1 MKTEVEKKNVSTID
15 IYDGQFRGNILVLG
29 RTDSG
34 KTYFIQQLALN
45 GILGTIEKTHWVSGV
60 TISDARKAQ
69 IQSCFS
75 NEIEFYDINSYEDL
89 NELINYFKEINE
101 DLDEIIDDN
110 NVNDSNN
117 FLGEKKILNN
127 LIVMDDVSGLADN
140 SKSTF
145 ADFLTV
151 SRKYRYNVIYA
162 FHNIKTTKEIW
173 SKIISQTTIFNI
185 FPKSTPV
192 TSVFRILQ
200 DNCSRK
206 QLKYI
211 PSRNL
216 WIFRLY
222 SDLANS
228 NERHCLTICSDN
240 TNENGPGKYR
250 TMAENPEKQV
260 CYYGDTKNDQLYK
273 VFNSERIREGDFENS
288 VHFKIT
294 QVKSKTEVK
303 TLSAKNVLDQYGS
316 GIFGLRTRKRERDAE
331 EEDGRISTKFK
342 SNGRR
347 FTWDSARPKYLLGR

>member
-1 MKTEVEKKNVSTID
+1 METSTID

-45 GILGTIEKTHWVSGV
+45 GIFGNLEKTYWVSGI
-60 TISDARKAQ
+60 TLSDTRKAQ

-75 NEIEFYDINSYEDL
+75 NEIEFYDISSYEDL
-89 NELINYFKEINE
+89 NELINYLKEINE
-101 DLDEIIDDN
+101 DNDEIVDN
-110 NVNDSNN
+110 SNVNNEN
-117 FLGEKKILNN
+117 LLGEKKILNN

-140 SKSTF
+140 SKSNF

-162 FHNIKTTKEIW
+162 FHNIKTNKEVW

-211 PSRNL
+211 PTRNL

-222 SDLANS
+222 SDFANS
-228 NERHCLTICSDN
+228 NERFCLTICSDN
-240 TNENGPGKYR
+240 TNKNGPGKYR
-250 TMAENPEKQV
+250 TEAENPEKQV
-260 CYYGDTKNDQLYK
+260 CYYGDSKDDQLFK
-273 VFNSERIREGDFENS
+273 VFNSERIKEGDFENT

-303 TLSAKNVLDQYGS
+303 TFSAKNVLDQYGS
-316 GIFGLRTRKRERDAE
+316 GVFGLRSRKRERE
-331 EEDGRISTKFK
+331 PEDTGGISEHK
-342 SNGRR
+342 SSDRG
-347 FTWDSARPKYLLGR
+347 FTWKSARPKYLLGR

>member
-1 MKTEVEKKNVSTID
+1 MEKKSDVKNSLE

-45 GILGTIEKTHWVSGV
+45 GIFGNIEKTRWVSGV
-60 TISDARKAQ
+60 SISDTRKAQ

-75 NEIEFYDINSYEDL
+75 NEIEFYNVNSHEDL
-89 NELINYFKEINE
+89 NELIDYFKELNE
-101 DLDEIIDDN
+101 ENDQEFVNNNDN
-110 NVNDSNN
+110 DNVNET
-117 FLGEKKILNN
+117 FLGEKKILNH

-140 SKSTF
+140 AKSNF

-162 FHNIKTTKEIW
+162 FHSIKTNKETW
-173 SKIISQTTIFNI
+173 SKIISQTSVFNI

-192 TSVFRILQ
+192 NSVLRILQ

-222 SDLANS
+222 LDLANS
-228 NERHCLTICSDN
+228 SERFCLTICSDN

-250 TMAENPEKQV
+250 TAAENPEKQV
-260 CYYGDTKNDQLYK
+260 CYYGDTKNDQLYT
-273 VFNSERIREGDFENS
+273 VFNSQRIREGDFENS
-288 VHFKIT
+288 VHFQIT

-303 TLSAKNVLDQYGS
+303 TFSAKNILQQYGS
-316 GIFGLRTRKRERDAE
+316 GVFGFRTRKRERESE
-331 EEDGRISTKFK
+331 EEDGRVSTKSK
-342 SNGRR
+342 SDDRR
-347 FTWDSARPKYLLGR
+347 FTWESARPKYLLGR

>member
-1 MKTEVEKKNVSTID
+1 MDTGNEKNTID

-45 GILGTIEKTHWVSGV
+45 GIFGNLEKTFWVSGI
-60 TISDARKAQ
+60 TLSDTRKAQ

-75 NEIEFYDINSYEDL
+75 NDIEFFDINSYEDL
-89 NELINYFKEINE
+89 NELINYFKELNQDTDETESINY
-101 DLDEIIDDN
+101 DVN
-110 NVNDSNN
+110 NS
-117 FLGEKKILNN
+117 FFGEKKLLNN
-127 LIVMDDVSGLADN
+127 LIVMDDVSGIADN
-140 SKSTF
+140 SKSDF

-151 SRKYRYNVIYA
+151 SRKYRYSVIYA
-162 FHNIKTTKEIW
+162 FHNVKIGKEIW
-173 SKIISQTTIFNI
+173 FKIISQTTLFNI

-228 NERHCLTICSDN
+228 NERFCLTICSDN
-240 TNENGPGKYR
+240 INENGPGKYR
-250 TMAENPEKQV
+250 TKAENPEKQV
-260 CYYGDTKNDQLYK
+260 CYYGDNKNDQLYR
-273 VFNSERIREGDFENS
+273 VFNSERIKDNDFENS
-288 VHFKIT
+288 IHFKIT
-294 QVKSKTEVK
+294 EVKGKTETK
-303 TLSAKNVLDQYGS
+303 TFNAKNTLNQYGT
-316 GIFGLRTRKRERDAE
+316 GIFGIRKREGDETDSESR
-331 EEDGRISTKFK
+331 GIKRKST
-342 SNGRR
+342 NGK
-347 FTWDSARPKYLLGR
+347 FTWKSARPGYLLGR

>member
-1 MKTEVEKKNVSTID
+1 MESENEIKNVSTID

-45 GILGTIEKTHWVSGV
+45 GILGNIEKTHWVSGI
-60 TISDARKAQ
+60 TISDTRKAQ

-75 NEIEFYDINSYEDL
+75 NDVEFYDISSYEDL
-89 NELINYFKEINE
+89 DELINYFKEINE
-101 DLDEIIDDN
+101 ETDEIVN
-110 NVNDSNN
+110 NEN
-117 FLGEKKILNN
+117 FLGEKKMLNN

-162 FHNIKTTKEIW
+162 FHNIKTNKEVW

-228 NERHCLTICSDN
+228 NKRFCLTICSDN

-260 CYYGDTKNDQLYK
+260 CYYGDIKNDQLYK

-288 VHFKIT
+288 IHFKIT

-303 TLSAKNVLDQYGS
+303 TFSAKNVLDQYGS
-316 GIFGLRTRKRERDAE
+316 GVFGLRARKREREPE
-331 EEDGRISTKFK
+331 EEDGGISTKFK
-342 SNGRR
+342 SNDRR
-347 FTWDSARPKYLLGR
+347 FTWKSARPKYLLGR

>member
-1 MKTEVEKKNVSTID
+1 MEIGGEQKISTID

-45 GILGTIEKTHWVSGV
+45 GIFGNLEKTYWISGI
-60 TISDARKAQ
+60 TLSDTRKAQ

-75 NEIEFYDINSYEDL
+75 NEIEFYDISSHEDL
-89 NELINYFKEINE
+89 NELINYLKEINE
-101 DLDEIIDDN
+101 DNDDV
-110 NVNDSNN
+110 NVNNDSSVT
-117 FLGEKKILNN
+117 LGEKKFLNN

-140 SKSTF
+140 SKSNF

-162 FHNIKTTKEIW
+162 FHNIKTNKEVW

-228 NERHCLTICSDN
+228 SERFCLTVCSDN

-250 TMAENPEKQV
+250 TSAENPEKQV
-260 CYYGDTKNDQLYK
+260 CYYGDSKNDQLYK

-294 QVKSKTEVK
+294 QVKSKTEAK
-303 TLSAKNVLDQYGS
+303 TFSAKNVLDQYGT
-316 GIFGLRTRKRERDAE
+316 GIFGLRNRKKRERE
-331 EEDGRISTKFK
+331 PESGEDSGHK
-342 SNGRR
+342 SSDRG
-347 FTWDSARPKYLLGR
+347 FTWKSARPKYLLGR